1 MNLLSIA
8 SNILFQIIQHHKSL
22 ECNIFYPEEA
32 SGELVGRY
40 CVLPVQSPFHR
51 TTYIYVYRQ
60 IDRYTQYIYYIYI
73 YILNRVVNNQL
84 LFFHI
89 CTYICI
95 YVYIYIIIY
104 IYFFCF
110 KQTQARTIVN
120 QYCQQYVWW
129 FKETKRTMK

>member
-32 SGELVGRY
+32 SGETSRQILCFTCPKPLSSHQV
-40 CVLPVQSPFHR
+40 
-51 TTYIYVYRQ
+51 YICIQ